1 MNKSEI
7 WKNYRFPI
15 ILLSGI
21 MIGAVIG
28 VIFGEKAKVLAPL
41 GDIFLNLMFTIV
53 VPMVFVSISSA
64 VGNMVNMKRLGKILS
79 SLVMVFVITGAI
91 AGVLVLVVVNVFPPA
106 AGTSIHFAG
115 AEMEEMSGIGEMV
128 VGALTVDDFSGLMS
142 RKNMLPIIVF
152 AILSGFCVS
161 ACGGEDSPVGR
172 MLNNLNSIIMK
183 IVSIIMLYAPI
194 GLGAYFASLV
204 GEFGP
209 GLIGDYGHAM
219 LVYYPMCILYF
230 MAAFPAYSYFA
241 GGKEGVRRMFKHIL
255 NPAVTAFA
263 TQSSIAALPVNCE
276 ACDKIG
282 VPRDIRDIVLPMGAT
297 MHMDGSVLSSIVKI
311 SFPVWYIRPVLYRNR
326 YLCHGHGGCHPE
338 RLCAVRCSRGR
349 PGGRNAHCQSLR
361 LSGRSIPAD
370 CHHRISGGPG
380 RNLPQCQRR
389 YHCFHDGDQAGG
401 RKRLAGK
408 TDLQRKFH
416 GKYCRGTSRYSRN
429 QIESYDRKGDL

>member
-1 MNKSEI
+1 MNKSTI

-21 MIGAVIG
+21 TIGAILGMVL
-28 VIFGEKAKVLAPL
+28 GERAKVLAPL

-64 VGNMVNMKRLGKILS
+64 VGNMVNMKRLGKIMS
-79 SLVMVFVITGAI
+79 SLVLIFITTGAI
-91 AGVLVLVVVNVFPPA
+91 AGVLVLVVVNLFPPA
-106 AGTSIHFAG
+106 AGTNIQLAG
-115 AEMEEMSGIGEMV
+115 AEMEEMSSIGEMIV
-128 VGALTVDDFSGLMS
+128 NSLTVDDFSGLMS

-161 ACGGEDSPVGR
+161 ACGGEESPVGR
-172 MLNNLNSIIMK
+172 LLNNLNAVIMK

-204 GEFGP
+204 GEFCP

-219 LVYYPMCILYF
+219 LVYSPLCAFYF
-230 MAAFPAYSYFA
+230 LTAFPAYAYFA
-241 GGKEGVRRMFKHIL
+241 GGKEGVKRMFKNIL

-297 MHMDGSVLSSIVKI
+297 MHMDGSVLSAIVKI
-311 SFPVWYIRPVLYRNR
+311 SFLFGIFNQPFTGIGTYAMAMAVAVLSAFV
-326 YLCHGHGGCHPE
+326 LSG
-338 RLCAVRCSRGR
+338 A
-349 PGGRNAHCQSLR
+349 PGGGLVGEMLIVSLFGFPAEAFTLIAVIGFLVDPAATCLNA
-361 LSGRSIPAD
+361 SGDTIASMMVTRMVEGKDWINRKIHAHGEGCPD
-370 CHHRISGGPG
+370 
-380 RNLPQCQRR
+380 L
-389 YHCFHDGDQAGG
+389 DGE
-401 RKRLAGK
+401 KK
-408 TDLQRKFH
+408 
-416 GKYCRGTSRYSRN
+416 N
-429 QIESYDRKGDL
+429 VIEAV